1 MTMPALFAVTP
12 NPALDLTVTL
22 SQLKDNATH
31 RVPAIRRRL
40 GGKGINVASVAAEQ
54 GFDAVALGPVSS
66 LSLSEYGQHIST
78 GTGEPLPD
86 QLRQAFTDTPTPLR
100 STLTVHEN
108 ERVSTSI
115 INEAGAPHPPQVF
128 DTMLATLGEELT
140 DHPGSAVTLSG
151 SFPPGAP
158 TDLVSR
164 LAQLCRATDTTLV
177 VDSYGDPLL
186 QACDHN
192 ATVVTPNAEELIAT
206 TGCTDVNQGARQLLQ
221 RGAQMVVVTLG
232 GEGIHAATS
241 KSDSSLHARLR
252 TPLQGNPTGAGDALT
267 AALATAFVGGQG
279 LNELSLR
286 DVLARAVSWSAAAV
300 LNPTAGTLNAGD
312 TDWTQFMSSVQV
324 S

>member
-151 SFPPGAP
+151 SRPACRQISSHVLRSYAVPPTPPWWSTP
-158 TDLVSR
+158 TAIPFSK
-164 LAQLCRATDTTLV
+164 
-177 VDSYGDPLL
+177 P
-186 QACDHN
+186 
-192 ATVVTPNAEELIAT
+192 AT
-206 TGCTDVNQGARQLLQ
+206 TTRRSSRPTQ
-221 RGAQMVVVTLG
+221 R
-232 GEGIHAATS
+232 
-241 KSDSSLHARLR
+241 
-252 TPLQGNPTGAGDALT
+252 N
-267 AALATAFVGGQG
+267 
-279 LNELSLR
+279 
-286 DVLARAVSWSAAAV
+286 
-300 LNPTAGTLNAGD
+300 
-312 TDWTQFMSSVQV
+312 
-324 S
+324 